1 MTLLASQPM
10 TDKTTLARDIAA
22 ARFIEIPRGCQPRT
36 PPESVTRLRRLID
49 RSTFSKRS
57 ISGTAPNYRY
67 IKARSNEGNLY
78 ILRFD
83 EHHPAWELIMF
94 KSVRK
99 DRA

>member
-1 MTLLASQPM
+1 MPT
-10 TDKTTLARDIAA
+10 IADCPCPGD
-22 ARFIEIPRGCQPRT
+22 FI
-36 PPESVTRLRRLID
+36 SVGL